1 MSIPTNLISYTSKQE
16 QELFSQTLVRLEG
29 REGSVVL
36 NVDYEM
42 TRVRGSEVHK
52 HRVPPVER
60 SWSRAPGAAIQ
71 DSVVAIQQHWSDCL
85 HEDKAPETAGTDNLK
100 TLELVLAPMTRLCVE
115 YLISQK

>member
-1 MSIPTNLISYTSKQE
+1 MHFRLETTYTSKQE

-115 YLISQK
+115 HLISQK